1 VSTSRGP
8 EVASTPAVETA
19 GWRRQARERALGLL
33 YEADIRGVR
42 PSEVLA
48 GLAALDEFALRLVEG
63 VDAHAAEIDEV
74 ISQLASGWTLDRM
87 PALDRNVLRLATFEL
102 VHLPEV
108 PVAVVIDEA
117 VELAKG
123 YSTEDS
129 GRYVNGVLAA
139 VAARFRR

>member
-8 EVASTPAVETA
+8 EVAGP
-19 GWRRQARERALGLL
+19 RRQARERALSLL
-33 YEADIRGVR
+33 YEAEIRSVPVSQVLHDLVVPADDFAVTLASGVE
-42 PSEVLA
+42 S
-48 GLAALDEFALRLVEG
+48 
-63 VDAHAAEIDEV
+63 HAAEIDAV
-74 ISQLASGWTLDRM
+74 VAGHASGWTIDRM
-87 PALDRNVLRLATFEL
+87 PAIDRALLRLGTFEL
-102 VHLPEV
+102 MHLPEV

-139 VAARFRR
+139 VAARYRVA

>member
-8 EVASTPAVETA
+8 EAV
-19 GWRRQARERALGLL
+19 GRRRQARERALSLL
-33 YEADIRGVR
+33 YEAEIREV
-42 PSEVLA
+42 PVSEVLR
-48 GLAALDEFALRLVEG
+48 GLAVPADEFAVRLVSG
-63 VDAHAAEIDEV
+63 VEAHAAEIDGV
-74 ISQLASGWTLDRM
+74 VSGHAAGWALDRM
-87 PALDRNVLRLATFEL
+87 PALDRALLRLATFEL
-102 VHLPEV
+102 LHLPEI

-139 VAARFRR
+139 VAARYRAA

>member
-8 EVASTPAVETA
+8 EVA
-19 GWRRQARERALGLL
+19 GRRRQARERALGLL
-33 YEADIRGVR
+33 YEAEIRAVAPSDVLGELTVPADDFAVTLVSGVE
-42 PSEVLA
+42 S
-48 GLAALDEFALRLVEG
+48 
-63 VDAHAAEIDEV
+63 HAAEIDAV
-74 ISQLASGWTLDRM
+74 VSTHAAGWALERM
-87 PALDRNVLRLATFEL
+87 PALDRALLRLATFEL
-102 VHLPEV
+102 MHLPEI

-139 VAARFRR
+139 VAARYRAA

>member
-8 EVASTPAVETA
+8 DVA
-19 GWRRQARERALGLL
+19 GRRRQARERALGLL
-33 YEADIRGVR
+33 YEAEIRSVPVSRVLEDLAVPADAFAVTLVSGV
-42 PSEVLA
+42 E
-48 GLAALDEFALRLVEG
+48 
-63 VDAHAAEIDEV
+63 AHAAEIDAV
-74 ISQLASGWTLDRM
+74 VSGHAAGWALDRM
-87 PALDRNVLRLATFEL
+87 PALDRALLRLATFEL
-102 VHLPEV
+102 MHLPEV

-139 VAARFRR
+139 VAAHYRAA